1 MLSTFAIYVLWNE
14 CGVDTG
20 KYLYARRLLNRC
32 PIALTKDM
40 VGAQIAT
47 YKDNIPNLVLKYAY
61 QGMIRL

>member
-1 MLSTFAIYVLWNE
+1 MLSTFSIYVLWNE

-40 VGAQIAT
+40 VGAQKLT
-47 YKDNIPNLVLKYAY
+47 YNLEYSKACTKTCLT
-61 QGMIRL
+61 RL